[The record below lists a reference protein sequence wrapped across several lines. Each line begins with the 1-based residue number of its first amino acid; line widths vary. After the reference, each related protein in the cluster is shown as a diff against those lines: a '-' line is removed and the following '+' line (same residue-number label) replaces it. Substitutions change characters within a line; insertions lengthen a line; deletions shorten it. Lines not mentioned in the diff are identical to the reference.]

1 MKLTDRQCAA
11 CAPGDR
17 EYLLGDGGGLSLRV
31 RPDGSKGWIFRYR
44 NEAGKAVKL
53 GLGLYPKVG
62 LAAAREKANDKRKL
76 HDAGKD
82 PKREK
87 IEKSIVARKRRL
99 DTFEKVARAWHR
111 HATVVHEW
119 SESYSHKQLRMLER
133 HAIDDLGNNPIGLID
148 QIEVYAVLEKVSLA
162 GTRETAIRLRES
174 LQRIYRYAVTQG
186 VLTVAENFMAPQVA
200 DFKLP
205 APRVHHHASLRDP
218 AKVGQL
224 MRDLRAYRGHFVT
237 QCMLQVMPMLFQR
250 PGQVRFMEWD
260 QIDFEA
266 GLWTCPPAIMKM
278 TKAAKESEDA
288 EPHIVPLPRQVLAI
302 LADLYRL
309 TGHSGPV
316 FKSVSRRSR
325 KDGSYSRYICEN
337 TVNAALRSMGYDTQK
352 QITGH
357 GYRSMARTM
366 LKERLGWDKEVIER
380 HLAHTS
386 DEELGEAYDR
396 TRFIEQRRE
405 MVQAWADY
413 LDQLAGTRPPAAL
426 SLVA

>member
-1 MKLTDRQCAA
+1 MRLTDRQCAA
-11 CAPGDR
+11 CGPDAR
-17 EYLLGDGGGLSLRV
+17 EYLLGDGAGLSLRV
-31 RPDGSKGWIFRYR
+31 RPDGSKTWIFRYR
-44 NEAGKAVKL
+44 DEASKPVKL
-53 GLGLYPKVG
+53 GLGVYPLVG
-62 LAAAREKANDKRKL
+62 LAGARKKANDKRKL
-76 HDAGKD
+76 HDAGQD

-87 IEKSIVARKRRL
+87 IEQSLKARKRRL

-111 HATVVHEW
+111 HATGVHEW
-119 SESYSHKQLRMLER
+119 SESYSHKQLRMLEL
-133 HAIDDLGNNPIGLID
+133 HTFPALGKDPIGLID
-148 QIEVYAVLEKVSLA
+148 QTQVFDVLERVSLA

-174 LQRIYRYAVTQG
+174 LQRVYRYAVTQG
-186 VLTVAENFMAPQVA
+186 VIEASENFMAPGVA
-200 DFKLP
+200 DFKLR

-218 AKVGQL
+218 AAVGQL
-224 MRDLRAYRGHFVT
+224 IRDIRAYNGHFIT
-237 QCMLQVMPMLFQR
+237 QCMMQIMPMLFQR

-260 QIDFEA
+260 QIAFEA
-266 GLWTCPPAIMKM
+266 GLWICPPAIMKM

-288 EPHIVPLPRQVLAI
+288 EPHIVPLPQQALTI

-309 TGHSGPV
+309 SGPSGPV

-337 TVNAALRSMGYDTQK
+337 TINAALRSMGYDTQK

-357 GYRSMARTM
+357 GYRSMTRTM
-366 LKERLGWDKEVIER
+366 LKERLGWDKDVIER

-413 LDQLAGTRPPAAL
+413 LDQLADTLPPAAL